1 MSLLCDTSSVTKN
14 FVCDHIYVQVFV
26 VEMLL
31 LAGLHGDELL
41 RIVFG
46 PTSGIAVLKLKL
58 KCSHGPG
65 SQVVAV

>member
-1 MSLLCDTSSVTKN
+1 
-14 FVCDHIYVQVFV
+14 
-26 VEMLL
+26 MLL